1 MTQRGRLAEMV
12 LPGGVEP
19 DARFTLANERTFLA
33 WIRTSLAFVAAGLAL
48 EAFAADAFD
57 TPLRT
62 ALSLLVI
69 LVGLAIALGAAVR
82 WRRVEMSMRT
92 ERALPIPSIVPFLSL
107 GVAAA
112 AVLTAVLVFAG

>member
-1 MTQRGRLAEMV
+1 MTQRGRVAQLV
-12 LPGGVEP
+12 LPGGTEP

-62 ALSLLVI
+62 VLSLLVI
-69 LVGLAIALGAAVR
+69 AVGLAIALGAAVR
-82 WRRVEMSMRT
+82 WQRVEMSMRH
-92 ERALPIPSIVPFLSL
+92 ERALPIPSIVPLLSL

-112 AVLTAVLVFAG
+112 ALLTAALVFVR